1 MRPSHRSHEEWITHS
16 HEIEHGTPHRL
27 DDSRIKALVP
37 ALEIALDEN
46 DFRVGVGGDQVFG
59 EGDGGR
65 VGGYGAAV
73 AEQLVPVV
81 TSEGRADGAEFGV
94 DGRVPEGAVGDIG
107 EELDGVVAGVA
118 EGGEGGLHGWWEQV
132 G

>member
-1 MRPSHRSHEEWITHS
+1 MRPSHRPHEKRITHS

-27 DDSRIKALVP
+27 DDIGVETLIP

-46 DFRVGVGGDQVFG
+46 NSGVGVGGDEVFG

-73 AEQLVPVV
+73 AEQLVPVA
-81 TSEGRADGAEFGV
+81 TGEGRADGAEFGV
-94 DGRVPEGAVGDIG
+94 DGGVPEGAVSDIG
-107 EELDGVVAGVA
+107 EELDGVIAGVA
-118 EGGEGGLHGWWEQV
+118 EGGEGGLHGWWWEV